1 MGHQLPLALA
11 RVVSTKVYL
20 SSKGV
25 DETARQHATI
35 WRQRFLQ
42 SGIQG
47 TSIVF
52 RNASTH
58 EALAGFPPT
67 ASELQQSFVAVF
79 TGPEDPTEEQRTDI
93 DGTGPEHEQAREAMA
108 RARLRKEM

>member
-1 MGHQLPLALA
+1 MAHQLLLALA

-25 DETARQHATI
+25 GETARQHATT

-42 SGIQG
+42 SGVQG

-58 EALAGFPPT
+58 EALTGFRPLLLSSSRLSSLSLPAPKT
-67 ASELQQSFVAVF
+67 
-79 TGPEDPTEEQRTDI
+79 QRKCN
-93 DGTGPEHEQAREAMA
+93 A
-108 RARLRKEM
+108 